1 MKEFLSFLTGI
12 LWKLY
17 DDYADN
23 KEAYSFLKNIELPLE
38 VLMMGFSIVFAF
50 FDNIFLM
57 YLMIIIFSD
66 CALYIMKMNN
76 ENIKVNY
83 AIDTDVW
90 KFGAIF
96 AYTLCL
102 FRVNS
107 MITTFTICEYGI
119 IALAITFIVIEIASQ
134 CTDNKEILNSEKENH
149 LYLEASN
156 KKLTTR
162 IIELVLFCLFF
173 YVVLIEYNVGI
184 AFKNVILFAISYI
197 SVSIVSILYLK
208 YFYFYKEGM
217 SLFEK

>member
-1 MKEFLSFLTGI
+1 MIEFISIFTGI
-12 LWKLY
+12 FWKLY

-23 KEAYSFLKNIELPLE
+23 KDAYSFLKNIELPLE
-38 VLMMGFSIVFAF
+38 IVMMALSIFFAF
-50 FDNIFLM
+50 FDNMFLM

-66 CALYIMKMNN
+66 CALHIFKMNN

-90 KFGAIF
+90 KCGALI
-96 AYTLCL
+96 AYVLCL
-102 FRVNS
+102 FRVHSIVN
-107 MITTFTICEYGI
+107 TFTLVDYGI
-119 IALAITFIVIEIASQ
+119 ISLAITFIIIEIASQ
-134 CTDNKEILNSEKENH
+134 CTDKKEILDSEKENH

-162 IIELVLFCLFF
+162 IIELVLFSLFF
-173 YVVLIEYNVGI
+173 YVVLIQYNIGER
-184 AFKNVILFAISYI
+184 FTNVIFFAISYI

-208 YFYFYKEGM
+208 YFYFYKEGL